1 MKTIIFDLD
10 GTILDT
16 LPDLKTAVNFA
27 LAQYELPPVSLE
39 YVRKA
44 VGNGTQMLVRRCI
57 PKGTPETLYNE
68 IFETFRVYYAAHA
81 FEETKP
87 YPGIKEVLI
96 RLKADHQL
104 AVISNKDNDLA
115 KRIITRFFPYLFD
128 IVQGSYLD
136 QPKKPHPYLIEK
148 VLRENNIKREEC
160 LFIGDS
166 EVDKETATNANIKF
180 KLVNY
185 GYRTKEE
192 LLNTCPKDTSIDS
205 IPALFAEII
214 EWKN

>member
-1 MKTIIFDLD
+1 MLWR
-10 GTILDT
+10 
-16 LPDLKTAVNFA
+16 N
-27 LAQYELPPVSLE
+27 ELPPVSLE

-44 VGNGTQMLVRRCI
+44 VGNGTRMLVRRCI

-136 QPKKPHPYLIEK
+136 KPKKPHPYLIEK

-166 EVDKETATNANIKF
+166 EVAKKPPQ
-180 KLVNY
+180 
-185 GYRTKEE
+185 R
-192 LLNTCPKDTSIDS
+192 
-205 IPALFAEII
+205 
-214 EWKN
+214 